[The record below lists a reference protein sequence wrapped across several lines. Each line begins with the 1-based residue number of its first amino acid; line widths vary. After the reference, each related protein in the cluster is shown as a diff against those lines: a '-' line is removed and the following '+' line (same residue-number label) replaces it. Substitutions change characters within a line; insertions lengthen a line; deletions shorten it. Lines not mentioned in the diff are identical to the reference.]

1 MLKIMI
7 SAVLCPI
14 LRPRPQKDVSV
25 PKDAAASAHLL
36 GASAA
41 LQVKSGSKKN
51 VRKAYLLL
59 IF

>member
-25 PKDAAASAHLL
+25 PKDAAASGHLL

-41 LQVKSGSKKN
+41 TQVKSGSEKMLE
-51 VRKAYLLL
+51 RHICY
-59 IF
+59 